1 MNTLAGALM
10 ERPKK
15 HLSATRSLATTS
27 VADLVRITS
36 LHSTMDGRCTRCGY
50 EPTIIKPLC
59 PEAAAA
65 LRELTQRDTKP
76 GPRGAQFSHSST
88 SDLLAA
94 ALQHRPTST
103 GRCLRCGFTYAAGCE
118 DCPALRAIRRELES
132 RGVTPVRPEAQDAA
146 LCSGRAQAWEIE
158 GQSAAQLRRSIDAC
172 RQCPLLTQC
181 RTEIEQ
187 AIAQGEPP
195 RGMVVAGDAYDL
207 RGNRIEHRHLARYG
221 AVASGSRSRWD
232 TTRAGVAA

>member
-76 GPRGAQFSHSST
+76 GPAELSFRTPRPAICWPQRCSTAQLYRSV
-88 SDLLAA
+88 
-94 ALQHRPTST
+94 
-103 GRCLRCGFTYAAGCE
+103 
-118 DCPALRAIRRELES
+118 PALRIH
-132 RGVTPVRPEAQDAA
+132 
-146 LCSGRAQAWEIE
+146 
-158 GQSAAQLRRSIDAC
+158 LRR
-172 RQCPLLTQC
+172 RV
-181 RTEIEQ
+181 
-187 AIAQGEPP
+187 
-195 RGMVVAGDAYDL
+195 RGL
-207 RGNRIEHRHLARYG
+207 PSSPCHSPG
-221 AVASGSRSRWD
+221 A
-232 TTRAGVAA
+232 